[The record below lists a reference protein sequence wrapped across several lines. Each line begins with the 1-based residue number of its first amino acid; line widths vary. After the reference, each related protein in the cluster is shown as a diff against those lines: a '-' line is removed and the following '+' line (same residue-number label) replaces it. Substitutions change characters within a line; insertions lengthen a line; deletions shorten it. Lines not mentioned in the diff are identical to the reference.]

1 MMFKSIEEK
10 IKSLTP
16 VELLSFLKE
25 NQIQTINDY
34 LLFNLNQIEQEFY
47 QNLDFLKAPAIWTK
61 DELLSFTVVGKTI
74 DNDYILATEKQVL
87 VIPYSLNKED
97 SEIFD
102 LSIGDF
108 LIAFENKSLPTKILA
123 LY

>member
-10 IKSLTP
+10 IKNLTP

-34 LLFNLNQIEQEFY
+34 LLFNLNQMEQEFY
-47 QNLDFLKAPAIWTK
+47 QNLDFLKAPTIWTK